1 MQGVKKPNPR
11 ARRCP
16 ICSTPSK
23 KKGFTK
29 QGRQRWYC
37 KECRYSFTATDH
49 RQKHA
54 QEAISPPRSIPI
66 STWSARGKT
75 V

>member
-1 MQGVKKPNPR
+1 MKKLNPR
-11 ARRCP
+11 ARHCP
-16 ICSTPSK
+16 ICSNPSK

-37 KECRYSFTATDH
+37 KECHYSFTALDD

-54 QEAISPPRSIPI
+54 KEFAEFLTYLTTTTPR
-66 STWSARGKT
+66 RL
-75 V
+75 